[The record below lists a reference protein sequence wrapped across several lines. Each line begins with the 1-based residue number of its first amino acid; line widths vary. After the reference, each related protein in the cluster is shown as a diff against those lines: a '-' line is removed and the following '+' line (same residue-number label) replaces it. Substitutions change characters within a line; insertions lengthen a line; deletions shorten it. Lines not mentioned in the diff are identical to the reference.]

1 MLLYYIILENSRVM
15 RFSIEYNFTKLALV
29 RIDFD
34 KKSKIWT
41 VDKQTTDVRQ
51 NKRPMGHIAH
61 MRHMWAKLWFN
72 HTRMICAKFGW
83 NWPSGSW
90 EYNAVLLFC
99 YHLPLEKGVII
110 DLNKLK
116 SLHPRTL
123 CAEFG
128 LNFLNFV
135 KYFSLLS
142 YKVWLISVGWYGEE
156 DENVNSKHT
165 DGRTEGQLT
174 LSFRS
179 GELKN
184 HMSFQ
189 LMQSSMQLQK

>member
-1 MLLYYIILENSRVM
+1 MILIKSRKYEQLTN
-15 RFSIEYNFTKLALV
+15 RRRTFV
-29 RIDFD
+29 RTRGPWDTSLTWD
-34 KKSKIWT
+34 T
-41 VDKQTTDVRQ
+41 
-51 NKRPMGHIAH
+51 
-61 MRHMWAKLWFN
+61 MWAKLWFN

-83 NWPSGSW
+83 NWRSGSW

-189 LMQSSMQLQK
+189 LMQSLMQLQK